1 MLYFENEDEAN
12 AELLDVHLHA
22 RLIGETN
29 LTPAELVAI
38 HRHNTG
44 RELDPEIATGSR
56 EAIFEHLLAAEIIK
70 FIIVISGQGPEAFG
84 MPEMFTPMQ
93 HINANRHLKRL
104 AMIVTDGRYSGVS
117 YGAAIGHVTPEAR
130 RGGGILYLQTG
141 DLIQANLRAR
151 DLTLLDRTTL
161 RERGEIAPFNGEL
174 AQERREIGTVRLRRI
189 NERRRMIVP
198 TNRMQDVTDASRG
211 VVPRAVAEEA
221 TKSYQ
226 EYLHDALAFAGGR
239 A

>member
-1 MLYFENEDEAN
+1 M
-12 AELLDVHLHA
+12 
-22 RLIGETN
+22 
-29 LTPAELVAI
+29 
-38 HRHNTG
+38 
-44 RELDPEIATGSR
+44 
-56 EAIFEHLLAAEIIK
+56 
-70 FIIVISGQGPEAFG
+70 
-84 MPEMFTPMQ
+84 
-93 HINANRHLKRL
+93 
-104 AMIVTDGRYSGVS
+104 
-117 YGAAIGHVTPEAR
+117 TPEAR

-161 RERGEIAPFNGEL
+161 RERGEIAPFTGEL
-174 AQERREIGTVRLRRI
+174 TQDRRELGNARLRRI